1 MTRVS
6 LALIPLMVLVASPV
20 RADPAVPTAAEAA
33 KRYPW
38 TRSATTYES
47 LATRY
52 PAPAGF
58 TRVETAAGSYADWLR
73 HLPLRAPGTPVRKY
87 DGTELDYATAAA
99 VAVVDLDVGSK
110 DLQQC
115 MDTLMRLRG
124 EYHWQRG
131 QPNATRFR
139 YAGGRYFGFAE
150 WRQGIRPVQKGRV
163 VTYERRA
170 GADGS
175 RAGFLRYLQFMFAM
189 TGTVHSTSETRVPFA
204 QLQAGDFWVQPAASA
219 SELGHA
225 VTVLDLARS
234 ASGEVRAILGEGFT
248 PAMDMHV
255 LKAPGGGAWYKLEAQ
270 TAVQT
275 PLWSTAFQWSELR
288 RFRN

>member
-1 MTRVS
+1 MTRHT
-6 LALIPLMVLVASPV
+6 LLLLPLVALAAAPV
-20 RADPAVPTAAEAA
+20 RADPAPPTAAEAA

-38 TRSATTYES
+38 TRTAPTYES

-52 PAPAGF
+52 PPPAGF
-58 TRVETAAGSYADWLR
+58 TRVAAAAGSYADWLR
-73 HLPLRAPGTPVRKY
+73 HLPLRAPGTPVRRY
-87 DGTELDYATAAA
+87 DGTELDYATAVAD
-99 VAVVDLDVGSK
+99 AVVDLDVARE

-115 MDTLMRLRG
+115 MDTLIRLRG

-131 QPNATRFR
+131 APNAARFP
-139 YAGGRYFGFAE
+139 YAGGRTFGFAE
-150 WRQGIRPVQKGRV
+150 WRQGIRPVQQGRV

-175 RAGFLRYLQFMFAM
+175 RAGFLRYLRFMFAM
-189 TGTVHSTSETRVPFA
+189 TGTVHALSEPRVAFA
-204 QLQAGDFWVQPAASA
+204 QVQAGDFFVQPAASA
-219 SELGHA
+219 TALGHA

-234 ASGEVRAILGEGFT
+234 ASGEVRALLGEGYT

-255 LKAPGGGAWYKLEAQ
+255 LKAPGGGAWYKLDGQAG
-270 TAVQT
+270 VQT
-275 PLWSTAFQWSELR
+275 PLWTAPFQWSELR